1 MRLRLL
7 VADDHQLML
16 AAVRLA
22 LRDAPEIEIVGEAR
36 TGEEVLP
43 LAGRTSPDVA
53 LIDLRM
59 PGMDGLRCLELLHER
74 HPSVKTIVFSGND
87 DRDVVEACLAR
98 GAVAFVHKTVDP
110 AELATVIHQA
120 VAGDEFFAI
129 GKTRTADTAVRRD
142 VDLTPRETEILSAV
156 AEGMPNKQIARQLWL
171 SEQTV
176 KYHLTNLYRKLGVTS
191 RTEAVHQAFSR
202 GLIENPLVR
211 GDSIAS

>member
-120 VAGDEFFAI
+120 VA
-129 GKTRTADTAVRRD
+129 
-142 VDLTPRETEILSAV
+142 
-156 AEGMPNKQIARQLWL
+156 
-171 SEQTV
+171 
-176 KYHLTNLYRKLGVTS
+176 
-191 RTEAVHQAFSR
+191 
-202 GLIENPLVR
+202 
-211 GDSIAS
+211 

>member
-22 LRDAPEIEIVGEAR
+22 LRDAADIDIVGEAR
-36 TGEEVLP
+36 AGEEVLP

-59 PGMDGLRCLELLHER
+59 PGMDGLRCLELLNAR
-74 HPSVKTIVFSGND
+74 YPSVKAVVFSGND
-87 DRDVVEACLAR
+87 DADAVQACLAR

-110 AELATVIHQA
+110 AELAAVIRQA
-120 VAGDEFFAI
+120 VAGDQFFAV
-129 GKTRTADTAVRRD
+129 GKTKTGDAAAKCD
-142 VDLTPRETEILSAV
+142 VDLTRRETEVLRAV
-156 AEGMPNKQIARQLWL
+156 AEGLPNKQIARQLWL

-176 KYHLTNLYRKLGVTS
+176 KYHLTNLYRKLSVTS
-191 RTEAVHQAFSR
+191 RTEAVRYAYEH
-202 GLIENPLVR
+202 GLIESPVLR
-211 GDSIAS
+211 MAGAPA